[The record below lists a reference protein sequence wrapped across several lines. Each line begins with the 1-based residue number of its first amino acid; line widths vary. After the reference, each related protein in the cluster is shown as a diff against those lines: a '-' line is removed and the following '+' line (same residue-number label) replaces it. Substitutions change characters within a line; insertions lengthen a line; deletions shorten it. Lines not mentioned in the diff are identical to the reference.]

1 MAQRIINGKVY
12 ISMASLKNGEYLP
25 YRGWTNMFV
34 DSDGNL
40 YNERTLN
47 GHNPRPAV
55 YYANKGKYTATITR
69 PVKLVGDSDDK
80 RTKLTA
86 YKHLILEMLPRPFP
100 TTTEVTETKPKAV
113 TVTQKP
119 TPVKPKP
126 LDEEHEK
133 IDMYHLFPDDEW
145 AEQTFDGLQI
155 THRMNL
161 YRDGKLETWRN
172 DVTDDKG
179 DDFTAY
185 YNRMICGLYYK
196 TEIEKRFQTY
206 MEQDKSVSTEQ
217 DTDETPLICIA
228 ELYGMSEFTEWFY
241 DSKKD
246 VFIHNGETVNWNIE
260 EGEPVINLV
269 QGSAIESMTYDDLV
283 DLINY

>member
-12 ISMASLKNGEYLP
+12 ISMTSLKNGEYLP

-55 YYANKGKYTATITR
+55 YYESKGKYTATITR

-86 YKHLILEMLPRPFP
+86 YKHLILEMLPNPFP
-100 TTTEVTETKPKAV
+100 MVGDKPKPVA
-113 TVTQKP
+113 TITSKP
-119 TPVKPKP
+119 KPKP
-126 LDEEHEK
+126 LDEENEK

-155 THRMNL
+155 THRMNI
-161 YRDGKLETWRN
+161 YRNDKFESWRN
-172 DVTDDKG
+172 DEADVKG
-179 DDFTAY
+179 DYFTVY
-185 YNRMICGLYYK
+185 HNRMICGLYYK
-196 TEIEKRFQTY
+196 SEIELRFKSY
-206 MEQDKSVSTEQ
+206 MDRDVASEQESK
-217 DTDETPLICIA
+217 DEDIISISG
-228 ELYGMSEFTEWFY
+228 LYGLSDFTEWSY
-241 DSKKD
+241 DMKND
-246 VFIHNGETVNWNIE
+246 IFLHNNEIVNWETV

-269 QGSAIESMTYDDLV
+269 QGSHVESMTYEDLI